1 MQLYFAPLEGV
12 TGYAF
17 RRAHM
22 RYFAPAD
29 KYFAPFYSPTRE
41 HVLPPRAARE
51 LDPVRN
57 EGVSLVPQLLCRDP
71 GDFIWAA
78 KLLADMGY
86 GEVNL
91 NLGCPSGTVAAKGK
105 GSGFLAFPEELE
117 AFLCETGESAYRAR
131 QVFEWVHKK
140 DVADFAQMTD
150 LPLSLREKLARTAFV
165 TAASV
170 EKKLVSARDGTVKF
184 LFGFDDGEKVESV
197 LMRYKH
203 GNTVCISTQAGCRM
217 GCAFCASTLN
227 GLKRNLTPA
236 EMLEQ
241 VMAAQRHTGEKVSN
255 IVLMGI
261 GEPLDNYD
269 NVIKFL
275 KLVNHK
281 SGMNIGLRHV
291 SLSTCGLVDRIDR
304 LAGEGLPVTLSVSL
318 HAPNDDIRRRI
329 MPVANRY
336 SIDELLDCC
345 RRYEKRTGRRTSFE
359 YALIR
364 GVNDS
369 PACAHELGSRL
380 RGSLC
385 HVNLIPVNEVKG
397 KIYKRSEKVAIELFT
412 KALESYRMT
421 VTVRRSLGGDI
432 NASCGQ
438 LRAEHSQG

>member
-1 MQLYFAPLEGV
+1 MTDL
-12 TGYAF
+12 
-17 RRAHM
+17 
-22 RYFAPAD
+22 
-29 KYFAPFYSPTRE
+29 K
-41 HVLPPRAARE
+41 
-51 LDPVRN
+51 
-57 EGVSLVPQLLCRDP
+57 SLL
-71 GDFIWAA
+71 
-78 KLLADMGY
+78 
-86 GEVNL
+86 
-91 NLGCPSGTVAAKGK
+91 
-105 GSGFLAFPEELE
+105 PEELE

-131 QVFEWVHKK
+131 QVFDWVHRK

-184 LFGFDDGEKVESV
+184 LFGFEDGEKVESV

-291 SLSTCGLVDRIDR
+291 CLLYTSD
-304 LAGEGLPVTLSVSL
+304 A
-318 HAPNDDIRRRI
+318 A
-329 MPVANRY
+329 
-336 SIDELLDCC
+336 DEL
-345 RRYEKRTGRRTSFE
+345 
-359 YALIR
+359 
-364 GVNDS
+364 
-369 PACAHELGSRL
+369 
-380 RGSLC
+380 
-385 HVNLIPVNEVKG
+385 
-397 KIYKRSEKVAIELFT
+397 
-412 KALESYRMT
+412 
-421 VTVRRSLGGDI
+421 
-432 NASCGQ
+432 
-438 LRAEHSQG
+438 